1 MALTL
6 SKTNIA
12 TGNTIQAPDVS
23 QSIDAFTGAVAY
35 DITLSGS
42 LQLTGSVKS
51 RDGYTGS
58 LFGNATTA
66 TTASFVILAQTASFV
81 TTAQTAS
88 FVTLAQTASFVTT
101 AQTASF
107 VALARS
113 ASYVALAVNDISTNN
128 DVITW
133 TIFNGLSYNWT
144 INNVT
149 QSISS
154 SLAASAKR
162 LTADSVRVRAASNPP
177 STPYNI
183 DSTTP
188 AMVYLDFGGGS
199 GDIGLQLLQG
209 TLGQMVTFNPYTTE
223 DNIPTA
229 QVSITGSQASAFGYG
244 GTSIIFPGGDDT
256 LNDLFTT
263 FPVPNS
269 FSFTLHFTNVGGPV
283 GWYLVN
289 VSKAS

>member
-6 SKTNIA
+6 SKTNIEN
-12 TGNTIQAPDVS
+12 GNIIQAADVS
-23 QSIDAFTGAVAY
+23 QSIDALTGAAAY

-42 LQLTGSVKS
+42 FTFTGATTGSGWFQRAVS
-51 RDGYTGS
+51 SSYALS
-58 LFGNATTA
+58 SSYAVSS
-66 TTASFVILAQTASFV
+66 SF
-81 TTAQTAS
+81 
-88 FVTLAQTASFVTT
+88 AQTASFVTT

-113 ASYVALAVNDISTNN
+113 ASYVALAVKDISTNN

-162 LTADSVRVRAASNPP
+162 LTADSVRVRALSNPP

-183 DSTTP
+183 DTTTP

-229 QVSITGSQASAFGYG
+229 QVSITGSQANAYGYG
-244 GTSIIFPGGDDT
+244 GTSIIFPGGNDT

-263 FPVPNS
+263 PTVPNS
-269 FSFTLHFTNVGGPV
+269 FSFTLHFTDVGGPV

-289 VSKAS
+289 VSKAV